1 MKLCPTLH
9 QNLKRRMSRDG
20 SQIGVASCFAEGPAP
35 ELVDSAFSMEVNDG
49 ALLYSGMSLADLAH
63 AVMLIEIGIVPQ
75 ESRVELLN
83 ALIEMHN
90 LSAEEIDFDNALV
103 DVYTNRDHM
112 LHQRTPDTA
121 GWIQAGRPRREVST
135 LAYLIVTRAEL
146 LEVVKAVSVLM
157 DTLLDFS
164 EEHQSTLLPDYTYLQ
179 RAHPT
184 TLAHYVLTFVQP
196 MGRDLDRL
204 QSAYNRT
211 NKSPAGAGSTNGSRL
226 PIDRDRLAELL
237 GFNGLVLHTRDAMWQ
252 SDGPIELMSAALAVL
267 CNVDHL
273 TEDLQIWATSEFNF
287 VELSDSHSRSS
298 VIMPQKK
305 NPYSLTFVRGVA
317 REMIGRL
324 AGTAAL
330 QSTPS
335 GQVDNRIFT
344 YSMVPKGLMQT
355 KLALKLLSATV
366 SGLTVNKDE
375 MSLATV
381 KSLGGS
387 TDLAEE
393 IMTKYG
399 IDAKTANSIVG
410 RAVRSATQMG
420 KELEADLLNS
430 AAKDIINR
438 SLNMSDDIIEKIMD
452 PKAIVATRTGP
463 GGSSSKSVQ
472 EMITTFRDLVYE
484 CNQWG
489 RSEESRLKEA
499 EKKLFEKVTALCQC
513 T

>member
-1 MKLCPTLH
+1 
-9 QNLKRRMSRDG
+9 
-20 SQIGVASCFAEGPAP
+20 
-35 ELVDSAFSMEVNDG
+35 
-49 ALLYSGMSLADLAH
+49 
-63 AVMLIEIGIVPQ
+63 
-75 ESRVELLN
+75 
-83 ALIEMHN
+83 
-90 LSAEEIDFDNALV
+90 
-103 DVYTNRDHM
+103 
-112 LHQRTPDTA
+112 
-121 GWIQAGRPRREVST
+121 
-135 LAYLIVTRAEL
+135 
-146 LEVVKAVSVLM
+146 
-157 DTLLDFS
+157 
-164 EEHQSTLLPDYTYLQ
+164 
-179 RAHPT
+179 
-184 TLAHYVLTFVQP
+184 
-196 MGRDLDRL
+196 
-204 QSAYNRT
+204 
-211 NKSPAGAGSTNGSRL
+211 
-226 PIDRDRLAELL
+226 
-237 GFNGLVLHTRDAMWQ
+237 
-252 SDGPIELMSAALAVL
+252 
-267 CNVDHL
+267 
-273 TEDLQIWATSEFNF
+273 
-287 VELSDSHSRSS
+287 
-298 VIMPQKK
+298 
-305 NPYSLTFVRGVA
+305 
-317 REMIGRL
+317 
-324 AGTAAL
+324 
-330 QSTPS
+330 
-335 GQVDNRIFT
+335 
-344 YSMVPKGLMQT
+344 MQT

-399 IDAKTANSIVG
+399 IDAKTAHSIVG

-489 RSEESRLKEA
+489 ISEESRLKEA

>member
-1 MKLCPTLH
+1 
-9 QNLKRRMSRDG
+9 MSR
-20 SQIGVASCFAEGPAP
+20 EGNQFKEAGRFTKSPAP
-35 ELVDSAFSMEVNDG
+35 ELINSAFTMEVNEG
-49 ALLYSGMSLADLAH
+49 TLLYHGMSLADLAH
-63 AVMLIEIGIVPQ
+63 AIMLIEIDVVPQ
-75 ESRVELLN
+75 ESRAALLN
-83 ALIEMHN
+83 ALLEMHN
-90 LSAEEIDFDNALV
+90 LSVENIDFDNALV

-112 LHQRTPDTA
+112 LHQRTPETA
-121 GWIQAGRPRREVST
+121 GWLHAGRPRREVST

-146 LEVVKAVSVLM
+146 LEVVKNVSELM
-157 DTLLDFS
+157 GTLLDFA
-164 EEHQSTLLPDYTYLQ
+164 EENHSTILPDYTYLQ

-196 MGRDLDRL
+196 MSRDLDRL
-204 QSAYNRT
+204 KSVYKRT

-226 PIDRDRLAELL
+226 PIDRERLAELL

-252 SDGPIELMSAALAVL
+252 PDGPIELMSVALAIS
-267 CNVDHL
+267 CNVDRMA
-273 TEDLQIWATSEFNF
+273 EDLQIWTTSEFNF
-287 VELSDSHSRSS
+287 MDLSESHSRSS
-298 VIMPQKK
+298 IIMPHKK

-344 YSMVPKGLMQT
+344 YSMVPQGLMQT
-355 KLALKLLSATV
+355 KKALKLLSATI

-375 MSLATV
+375 MSLAAL

-393 IMTKYG
+393 IMTIYD
-399 IDAKTANSIVG
+399 IDPQTAHSIVG

-420 KELEADLLNS
+420 KGLEADLINS

-438 SLNMSDDIIEKIMD
+438 SLNISDDFIEKIMD
-452 PKAIVATRTGP
+452 PKAIVATRIGP
-463 GGSSSKSVQ
+463 GGASLKSVQ

-484 CNQWG
+484 CNQWFVT
-489 RSEESRLKEA
+489 EKSRLKEA
-499 EKKLFEKVTALCQC
+499 EKKLIEKVTALCQC